1 MIQIEFTIYNTLRY
15 VFAHLPKP
23 LKQYSASTNLL
34 AVRRRY
40 LKKLEALM
48 LMKSMLMVCWEE
60 HYVTVEKCFS
70 HLLELRLINHRGGFK
85 EMGFLEFNA
94 TSSTYWRIFSPSY
107 LERD

>member
-1 MIQIEFTIYNTLRY
+1 
-15 VFAHLPKP
+15 
-23 LKQYSASTNLL
+23 
-34 AVRRRY
+34 
-40 LKKLEALM
+40 M

-70 HLLELRLINHRGGFK
+70 HLLELRLINHRGGLKKWDFSSL
-85 EMGFLEFNA
+85 MP